1 MPYKDV
7 TTAGELRA
15 MLMELPADTIIDI
28 ARDPE
33 LNGAGPI
40 AMLDTG
46 EISVCEEQLLRD
58 GRPVIVLWPLHSE
71 AFDKR
76 YIQDDP
82 GPLIANSATSQPD

>member
-1 MPYKDV
+1 MPYKDF

-15 MLMELPADTIIDI
+15 MLMQLPADTIIDI

-40 AMLDTG
+40 AMLETG
-46 EISVCEEQLLRD
+46 EISVCEERLRPD
-58 GRPVIVLWPLHSE
+58 GRPVVVLWPLDSE
-71 AFDKR
+71 DFDRR

-82 GPLIANSATSQPD
+82 GPLIANSEASQMK